1 MSTLLRLTSVNAY
14 YGPLL
19 ALKSVSLHVAEGE
32 IVALLGANG
41 AGKTTTLNTI
51 CGLVSAR
58 SGSIEFAGRDI
69 TSVRPEVIVSLGLT
83 QVPEGR
89 QIFGELS
96 VRDNLLMGAFVRLR
110 RREKRQVLEDLEAMA
125 ALFPMLG
132 ERMGQRAGALS
143 GGQQQMLAIAR
154 ALMSRPRM
162 LLLDEP
168 SMGLAPMVVRDI
180 LATVSALRHEH
191 GATVL
196 LVEQNA
202 AAALKIA
209 DRGYVMETGRVVL
222 EGTAQELL
230 RDREV
235 RRAYLGKDY
244 EEV

>member
-1 MSTLLRLTSVNAY
+1 MSTLLRVTSLNTF
-14 YGPLL
+14 YGPLQV
-19 ALKSVSLHVAEGE
+19 LKSVSLHVNEGE

-41 AGKTTTLNTI
+41 AGKTTTLNSI
-51 CGLVSAR
+51 CRIVHSRG
-58 SGSIEFAGRDI
+58 GSVEYAGKDI
-69 TSVRPEVIVSLGLT
+69 SRARPETIVGMGLT

-96 VRDNLLMGAFVRLR
+96 VRDNLIMGGYVRLR
-110 RREKRQVLEDLEAMA
+110 GGEKRGVAEDM
-125 ALFPMLG
+125 
-132 ERMGQRAGALS
+132 ERMLDMFPILRERIQQRAGSLS

-154 ALMSRPRM
+154 ALMSRPRL

-168 SMGLAPMVVRDI
+168 SMGLAPLIVKEI
-180 LATVSALRHEH
+180 LVTVSSLRDEH
-191 GATVL
+191 GPTVL

-209 DRGYVMETGRVVL
+209 DRGYVLETGRVVL
-222 EGTAQELL
+222 EGTATELM

-244 EEV
+244 DEV

>member
-1 MSTLLRLTSVNAY
+1 MSTLLRVTSLNTF
-14 YGPLL
+14 YGPLQV
-19 ALKSVSLHVAEGE
+19 LKSVSLHVNEGE

-41 AGKTTTLNTI
+41 AGKTTTLNSI
-51 CGLVSAR
+51 CRIVYGR
-58 SGSIEFAGRDI
+58 GGSVEYAGKDI
-69 TSVRPEVIVSLGLT
+69 THARPETIVGMGLT

-89 QIFGELS
+89 QIFGDLS
-96 VRDNLLMGAFVRLR
+96 VRDNLIMGGYVRLR
-110 RREKRQVLEDLEAMA
+110 RGEKRGVAQDM
-125 ALFPMLG
+125 
-132 ERMGQRAGALS
+132 ERMLDMFPILRERFQQRAGSLS

-154 ALMSRPRM
+154 ALMSRPRL

-168 SMGLAPMVVRDI
+168 SMGLAPLIVKDI
-180 LATVSALRHEH
+180 LATVASLRAEH

-209 DRGYVMETGRVVL
+209 DRGYVLETGRVVL
-222 EGTAQELL
+222 EGTATELM

-244 EEV
+244 DEV